1 MRFILLIFGWIHLSI
16 EFNFY
21 IQHIY
26 IQYNNQ
32 NALNRWKWFVWMAY
46 IFILNW
52 KLTRYIFF
60 FWLFLCWHCFHASWK
75 KKERGNLW
83 IRHMHWTCRSICVK
97 YTIHNHPYLLVCIQ
111 PFEILA
117 KLCNKLK
124 KHFLFVQQFY
134 TVRLERFHSCSSKY
148 RKKYIIYMSWLNKA
162 NDHSLFSTR
171 KRIRIPKM
179 CSINRNII

>member
-21 IQHIY
+21 IHTN
-26 IQYNNQ
+26 IQQ
-32 NALNRWKWFVWMAY
+32 SKRIEQMEMIRWYGLQIHPLLKINSIHF
-46 IFILNW
+46 
-52 KLTRYIFF
+52 
-60 FWLFLCWHCFHASWK
+60 LFLVIFVLALFSCIMIG

-111 PFEILA
+111 PFETLA

-124 KHFLFVQQFY
+124 KHFLFAQQFY
-134 TVRLERFHSCSSKY
+134 TVRLERFHSCFPKY
-148 RKKYIIYMSWLNKA
+148 RKKYIH
-162 NDHSLFSTR
+162 HSHE
-171 KRIRIPKM
+171 
-179 CSINRNII
+179 